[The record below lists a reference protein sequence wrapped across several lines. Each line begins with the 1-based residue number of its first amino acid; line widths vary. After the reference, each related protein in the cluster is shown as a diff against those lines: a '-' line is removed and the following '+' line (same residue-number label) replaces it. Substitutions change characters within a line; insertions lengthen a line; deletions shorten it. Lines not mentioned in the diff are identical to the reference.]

1 MPFPQGSSQRP
12 AGKNMERNNEKSED
26 ASSQEAY
33 CSCCRCFWEFFSRLP
48 IGDAQNSSNSAE
60 IENLKL
66 IVDQQQKA
74 LEQQQAQIQALQSA
88 LTEQKKML

>member
-1 MPFPQGSSQRP
+1 
-12 AGKNMERNNEKSED
+12 MERNNENSED

-33 CSCCRCFWEFFSRLP
+33 CSCCRCFWESFSRLS
-48 IGDAQNSSNSAE
+48 IGDGSEFEQQCQ

-74 LEQQQAQIQALQSA
+74 LEQQQAQIQALSPP
-88 LTEQKKML
+88 